1 MAFSCIMLLLKIINL
16 QSKFSQAKDVFVS
29 NYIVGPLK
37 SIKKIYG

>member
-1 MAFSCIMLLLKIINL
+1 MAFSCIMPLLKIINL
-16 QSKFSQAKDVFVS
+16 QNKFSQARDVFVY